1 MNRIIFPS
9 PLVKGDKIAIISPA
23 SHILPDYVD
32 GACNAIAE
40 MGYQPVVST
49 HCKGQCDGY
58 SGTIEQRLA
67 DFNEAL
73 HNPEVKAILCS
84 RGGYGVVHLLEYF
97 STEQIAQN
105 AKWLIGFS
113 DISALHAAMSASGV
127 ASIHASMAKHLTQFG
142 IDNPASQALFNILE
156 GKLPTYE
163 VEPHPFNR
171 PGTAT
176 GTLVGGNMAV
186 LCGLLDTEFDL
197 LSRGDIL
204 FIEDIGEEVY
214 KIERMLYNLRLSG
227 VLPMIKGLIVGR
239 FTDYRNPDGNGESM
253 EQMVK
258 RMVEPY
264 DFPVAFNFPVGHVDE
279 NMPLIESASVKLT
292 VAQTT
297 QLQFLPQ
304 EPH

>member
-1 MNRIIFPS
+1 MEQIIFPS
-9 PLVKGDKIAIISPA
+9 PLTKGDKIAIISPA

-32 GACNAIAE
+32 GACNAIAQ
-40 MGYQPVVST
+40 MGFQPVVST
-49 HCKGQCDGY
+49 HCKGQCGGY

-67 DFNEAL
+67 DFLEAL

-84 RGGYGVVHLLEYF
+84 RGGYGVVHLLEYL
-97 STEQIAQN
+97 SADDIAEN

-113 DISALHAAMSASGV
+113 DISALHAAMVASGV
-127 ASIHASMAKHLTQFG
+127 VSIHASMAKHLTQFG
-142 IDNPASQALFNILE
+142 VDNEATVALFNILQ
-156 GKLPTYE
+156 GKLPTYQT
-163 VEPHPFNR
+163 PSHAFNK

-176 GTLVGGNMAV
+176 GTLTGGNMAV
-186 LCGLLDTEFDL
+186 LCGLLDTDFDL

-204 FIEDIGEEVY
+204 FIEDVGEEVY

-239 FTDYRNPDGNGESM
+239 FTDYRNPDGNGDSM

-264 DFPVAFNFPVGHVDE
+264 DIPVAFDFPVGHVDE
-279 NMPLIESASVKLT
+279 NMPLIEGAQVTLT
-292 VAQTT
+292 VADTVT
-297 QLQFLPQ
+297 LQF
-304 EPH
+304 HA

>member
-1 MNRIIFPS
+1 MEQIIFPS
-9 PLVKGDKIAIISPA
+9 PLTKGDKIAIISPA

-32 GACNAIAE
+32 GACNAITQ
-40 MGYQPVVST
+40 MGFQPVVSNP
-49 HCKGQCDGY
+49 CKGQCGGY

-67 DFNEAL
+67 DFLEAL

-84 RGGYGVVHLLEYF
+84 RGGYGVVHLLEYL
-97 STEQIAQN
+97 SADDIAEN

-113 DISALHAAMSASGV
+113 DISALHAAMVASGV

-142 IDNPASQALFNILE
+142 VDDEATVALFNILQ
-156 GKLPTYE
+156 GKLPTYQT
-163 VEPHPFNR
+163 PSHPFNK

-176 GTLVGGNMAV
+176 GTLTGGNMAV

-204 FIEDIGEEVY
+204 FIEDVGEEVY

-239 FTDYRNPDGNGESM
+239 FTDYRNPDGNGDSM

-264 DFPVAFNFPVGHVDE
+264 DIPVAFDFPVGHVDE
-279 NMPLIESASVKLT
+279 NMPLIEGAQVTLT
-292 VAQTT
+292 VADTVT
-297 QLQFLPQ
+297 LQF
-304 EPH
+304 HA

>member
-1 MNRIIFPS
+1 MEQIIFPS
-9 PLVKGDKIAIISPA
+9 PLTKGDKIAIISPA

-32 GACNAIAE
+32 GACNAIAQL
-40 MGYQPVVST
+40 GFQPVVST
-49 HCKGQCDGY
+49 HCKGQCGGY

-67 DFNEAL
+67 DFLEAL

-84 RGGYGVVHLLEYF
+84 RGGYGVVHLLEYL
-97 STEQIAQN
+97 SADDIAEN

-113 DISALHAAMSASGV
+113 DISALHAAMVASGV

-142 IDNPASQALFNILE
+142 VDDEATVALFNILQ
-156 GKLPTYE
+156 GNLPTYQT
-163 VEPHPFNR
+163 PSHAFNK
-171 PGTAT
+171 PGTAS
-176 GTLVGGNMAV
+176 GTLTGGNMAV
-186 LCGLLDTEFDL
+186 LCGLLDTDFDL

-204 FIEDIGEEVY
+204 FIEDVGEEVY

-239 FTDYRNPDGNGESM
+239 FTDYRNPDGNGDSM

-264 DFPVAFNFPVGHVDE
+264 DIPVAFDFPVGHVDE
-279 NMPLIESASVKLT
+279 NMPLIEGAQVTLT
-292 VAQTT
+292 VADTVT
-297 QLQFLPQ
+297 LQF
-304 EPH
+304 HA

>member
-1 MNRIIFPS
+1 MEQIIFPS
-9 PLVKGDKIAIISPA
+9 PLTKGDKIAVISPA

-32 GACNAIAE
+32 GACNAIAQ
-40 MGYQPVVST
+40 MGFQPVVSN
-49 HCKGQCDGY
+49 HCKGQHGGY

-67 DFNEAL
+67 DFLEAL

-84 RGGYGVVHLLEYF
+84 RGGYGVVHLLEYL
-97 STEQIAQN
+97 SADDIAEN

-113 DISALHAAMSASGV
+113 DISALHAAMVASGV

-142 IDNPASQALFNILE
+142 VDDEATVALFNILQ
-156 GKLPTYE
+156 GKLPTYQT
-163 VEPHPFNR
+163 PSHAFNK

-176 GTLVGGNMAV
+176 GTLTGGNMAV
-186 LCGLLDTEFDL
+186 LCGLLDTDFDL

-204 FIEDIGEEVY
+204 FIEDVGEEVY

-239 FTDYRNPDGNGESM
+239 FTDYRNPDGNGDSM

-264 DFPVAFNFPVGHVDE
+264 DIPVAFDFPVGHVDE
-279 NMPLIESASVKLT
+279 NMPLIEGAQVTLT
-292 VAQTT
+292 VADTVT
-297 QLQFLPQ
+297 LQF
-304 EPH
+304 HA

>member
-1 MNRIIFPS
+1 MEQIIFPS
-9 PLVKGDKIAIISPA
+9 PLTKGDKIAIISPA

-32 GACNAIAE
+32 GACNAIAQL
-40 MGYQPVVST
+40 GFQPVVGN
-49 HCKGQCDGY
+49 HCKGRHGGY

-67 DFNEAL
+67 DFLEAL

-84 RGGYGVVHLLEYF
+84 RGGYGVVHLLEYL
-97 STEQIAQN
+97 SADDIAEN

-113 DISALHAAMSASGV
+113 DISALHAAMVASGV

-142 IDNPASQALFNILE
+142 VDDEATVALFNILQ
-156 GKLPTYE
+156 GKLPTYQT
-163 VEPHPFNR
+163 PSHPFNK

-176 GTLVGGNMAV
+176 GTLTGGNMAV
-186 LCGLLDTEFDL
+186 LCGLLDTDFDL

-204 FIEDIGEEVY
+204 CIEDVGEEVY

-239 FTDYRNPDGNGESM
+239 FTDYRNPDGNGDSM

-264 DFPVAFNFPVGHVDE
+264 DIPVAFDFPVGHVDE
-279 NMPLIESASVKLT
+279 NMPLIEGAQVTLT
-292 VAQTT
+292 VANTVT
-297 QLQFLPQ
+297 LQF
-304 EPH
+304 HA

>member
-1 MNRIIFPS
+1 MEQIIFPS
-9 PLVKGDKIAIISPA
+9 PLTKGDKIAIISPA

-32 GACNAIAE
+32 GACNAIAQ
-40 MGYQPVVST
+40 MGFQPVVST
-49 HCKGQCDGY
+49 HCKGQCGGY

-67 DFNEAL
+67 DFLEAL

-84 RGGYGVVHLLEYF
+84 RGGYGVVHLLEYL
-97 STEQIAQN
+97 SADDIAKN

-113 DISALHAAMSASGV
+113 DISALHAAMVASGV

-142 IDNPASQALFNILE
+142 VDDEATVALFNILQ
-156 GKLPTYE
+156 GKLPTYQT
-163 VEPHPFNR
+163 PSHAFNK
-171 PGTAT
+171 PGTAS
-176 GTLVGGNMAV
+176 GTLTGGNMAV
-186 LCGLLDTEFDL
+186 LCGLLDTDFDL

-204 FIEDIGEEVY
+204 FIEDVGEEVY

-239 FTDYRNPDGNGESM
+239 FTDYRNPDGNGDSM

-264 DFPVAFNFPVGHVDE
+264 DIPVAFDFPVGHVDE
-279 NMPLIESASVKLT
+279 NMPLIEGAQVTLT
-292 VAQTT
+292 VADTVT
-297 QLQFLPQ
+297 LQF
-304 EPH
+304 HA

>member
-1 MNRIIFPS
+1 MEQIIFPS
-9 PLVKGDKIAIISPA
+9 PLTKGDKIAIISPA

-32 GACNAIAE
+32 GACNAIAQL
-40 MGYQPVVST
+40 GFQPVVSN
-49 HCKGQCDGY
+49 HCKGQCGGY

-67 DFNEAL
+67 DFIEAL

-84 RGGYGVVHLLEYF
+84 RGGYGVVHLLEYL
-97 STEQIAQN
+97 SADDIAEN

-113 DISALHAAMSASGV
+113 DISALHAAMVASGV

-142 IDNPASQALFNILE
+142 VDDEATVALFNILQ
-156 GKLPTYE
+156 GKLPTYQT
-163 VEPHPFNR
+163 PSHAFNK

-176 GTLVGGNMAV
+176 GTLTGGNMAV
-186 LCGLLDTEFDL
+186 LCGLLDTDFDL

-204 FIEDIGEEVY
+204 FIEDVGEEVY

-239 FTDYRNPDGNGESM
+239 FTDYRNPDGNGDSM

-264 DFPVAFNFPVGHVDE
+264 DIPVAFDFPVGHVDE
-279 NMPLIESASVKLT
+279 NMPLIEGAQVTLT
-292 VAQTT
+292 VADTVT
-297 QLQFLPQ
+297 LQF
-304 EPH
+304 HA

>member
-1 MNRIIFPS
+1 MEQIIFPS
-9 PLVKGDKIAIISPA
+9 PLTKGDKIAIISPA

-32 GACNAIAE
+32 GACNAIAQ
-40 MGYQPVVST
+40 MGFQPVVSN
-49 HCKGQCDGY
+49 HCKGQCGGY

-67 DFNEAL
+67 DFLEAL

-84 RGGYGVVHLLEYF
+84 RGGYGVVHLLEYL
-97 STEQIAQN
+97 SADDIAEN

-113 DISALHAAMSASGV
+113 DISALHAAMVASGV

-142 IDNPASQALFNILE
+142 VDDEATVALFNILQ
-156 GKLPTYE
+156 GKLPTYQT
-163 VEPHPFNR
+163 PSHAFNK

-176 GTLVGGNMAV
+176 GTLTGGNMAV

-204 FIEDIGEEVY
+204 FIEDVGEEVY

-239 FTDYRNPDGNGESM
+239 FTDYRNPDGNGDSM

-264 DFPVAFNFPVGHVDE
+264 DIPVAFDFPVGHVDE
-279 NMPLIESASVKLT
+279 NMPLIEGAQVTLT
-292 VAQTT
+292 VADTVT
-297 QLQFLPQ
+297 LQF
-304 EPH
+304 HA

>member
-1 MNRIIFPS
+1 MEQIIFPS
-9 PLVKGDKIAIISPA
+9 PLTKGDKIAIISPA

-32 GACNAIAE
+32 GACNAITQ
-40 MGYQPVVST
+40 MGFQPVVST
-49 HCKGQCDGY
+49 HCKGQCGGY

-67 DFNEAL
+67 DFLEAL

-84 RGGYGVVHLLEYF
+84 RGGYGVVHLLEYL
-97 STEQIAQN
+97 SADDIAEN

-113 DISALHAAMSASGV
+113 DISALHAAMVASGV

-142 IDNPASQALFNILE
+142 VDDEATVALFNILQ
-156 GKLPTYE
+156 GKLPTYQT
-163 VEPHPFNR
+163 PSHAFNK
-171 PGTAT
+171 PGTAS
-176 GTLVGGNMAV
+176 GTLTGGNMAV
-186 LCGLLDTEFDL
+186 LCGLLDTDFDL

-204 FIEDIGEEVY
+204 FIEDVGEEVY

-239 FTDYRNPDGNGESM
+239 FTDYRNPDGNGDSM

-264 DFPVAFNFPVGHVDE
+264 DIPVAFDFPVGHVDE
-279 NMPLIESASVKLT
+279 NMPLIEGAQVTLT
-292 VAQTT
+292 VADTVT
-297 QLQFLPQ
+297 LQF
-304 EPH
+304 HA

>member
-1 MNRIIFPS
+1 MEQIIFPS
-9 PLVKGDKIAIISPA
+9 PLTKGDKIAIISPA

-32 GACNAIAE
+32 GACNAITQ
-40 MGYQPVVST
+40 MGFQPVVSN
-49 HCKGQCDGY
+49 HCKGQCGGY

-67 DFNEAL
+67 DFLEAL

-84 RGGYGVVHLLEYF
+84 RGGYGVVHLLEYL
-97 STEQIAQN
+97 SADDIAEN

-113 DISALHAAMSASGV
+113 DISALHAAMVASGV

-142 IDNPASQALFNILE
+142 VDDEATVALFNILQ
-156 GKLPTYE
+156 GKLPTYQT
-163 VEPHPFNR
+163 PSHAFNK
-171 PGTAT
+171 PGTAS
-176 GTLVGGNMAV
+176 GTLTGGNMAV
-186 LCGLLDTEFDL
+186 LCGLLDTDFDL

-204 FIEDIGEEVY
+204 FIEDVGEEVY

-239 FTDYRNPDGNGESM
+239 FTDYRNPDGNGDSM

-264 DFPVAFNFPVGHVDE
+264 DIPVAFDFPVGHVDE
-279 NMPLIESASVKLT
+279 NMPLIEGAQVTLT
-292 VAQTT
+292 VADTVT
-297 QLQFLPQ
+297 LQF
-304 EPH
+304 HA

>member
-1 MNRIIFPS
+1 MEQIIFPS
-9 PLVKGDKIAIISPA
+9 PLTKGDKIAIISPA

-32 GACNAIAE
+32 GACNAITQ
-40 MGYQPVVST
+40 MGFQPVVSN
-49 HCKGQCDGY
+49 HCKGQCGGY

-67 DFNEAL
+67 DFLEAL

-84 RGGYGVVHLLEYF
+84 RGGYGVVHLLEYL
-97 STEQIAQN
+97 SADDIAEN

-113 DISALHAAMSASGV
+113 DISALHAAMVASGV

-142 IDNPASQALFNILE
+142 VDNEATVALFNILQ
-156 GKLPTYE
+156 GKLPTYQT
-163 VEPHPFNR
+163 PSHAFNK

-176 GTLVGGNMAV
+176 GTLTGGNMAV
-186 LCGLLDTEFDL
+186 LCGLLDTDFDL

-204 FIEDIGEEVY
+204 FIEDVGEEVY

-239 FTDYRNPDGNGESM
+239 FTDYRNPDGNGDSM

-264 DFPVAFNFPVGHVDE
+264 DIPVAFDFPVGHVDE
-279 NMPLIESASVKLT
+279 NMPLIEGAQVTLT
-292 VAQTT
+292 VADTVT
-297 QLQFLPQ
+297 LQF
-304 EPH
+304 HA

>member
-1 MNRIIFPS
+1 MEQIIFPS
-9 PLVKGDKIAIISPA
+9 PLTKGDKIAIISPA

-32 GACNAIAE
+32 GACNAIAQ
-40 MGYQPVVST
+40 MGFQPVVSN
-49 HCKGQCDGY
+49 HCKGQCGGY

-67 DFNEAL
+67 DFLEAL

-84 RGGYGVVHLLEYF
+84 RGGYGVVHLLEYL
-97 STEQIAQN
+97 SADDIAEN

-113 DISALHAAMSASGV
+113 DISALHAAMVASGV

-142 IDNPASQALFNILE
+142 DDDEATVALFNILQ
-156 GKLPTYE
+156 GKLPTYQT
-163 VEPHPFNR
+163 PSHAFNK
-171 PGTAT
+171 PGTAS
-176 GTLVGGNMAV
+176 GTLTGGNMAV
-186 LCGLLDTEFDL
+186 LCGLLDTDFDL

-204 FIEDIGEEVY
+204 FIEDVGEEVY

-239 FTDYRNPDGNGESM
+239 FTDYRNPDGNGDSM

-264 DFPVAFNFPVGHVDE
+264 DIPVAFDFPVGHVDE
-279 NMPLIESASVKLT
+279 NMPLIEGAQVTLT
-292 VAQTT
+292 VADTVT
-297 QLQFLPQ
+297 LQF
-304 EPH
+304 HA

>member
-1 MNRIIFPS
+1 MEQIIFPS
-9 PLVKGDKIAIISPA
+9 PLTKGDKIAIISPA

-32 GACNAIAE
+32 GACNAIAQ
-40 MGYQPVVST
+40 MGFQPVVST
-49 HCKGQCDGY
+49 HCKGQCGGY

-67 DFNEAL
+67 DFLEAL

-84 RGGYGVVHLLEYF
+84 RGGYGVVHLLEYL
-97 STEQIAQN
+97 SADDIAEN

-113 DISALHAAMSASGV
+113 DISALHAAMVASGV

-142 IDNPASQALFNILE
+142 VDDEATVALFNILQ
-156 GKLPTYE
+156 GKLPTYQT
-163 VEPHPFNR
+163 PSHAFNK

-176 GTLVGGNMAV
+176 GTLTGGNMAV

-204 FIEDIGEEVY
+204 FIEDVGEEVY

-239 FTDYRNPDGNGESM
+239 FTDYRNPDGNGDSM

-264 DFPVAFNFPVGHVDE
+264 DIPVAFDFPVGHVDE
-279 NMPLIESASVKLT
+279 NMPLIEGAQVTLT
-292 VAQTT
+292 VADTVT
-297 QLQFLPQ
+297 LQF
-304 EPH
+304 HA

>member
-1 MNRIIFPS
+1 MEQIIFPS
-9 PLVKGDKIAIISPA
+9 PLTKGDKIAIISPA

-32 GACNAIAE
+32 GACNAITQ
-40 MGYQPVVST
+40 MGFQPVVSN
-49 HCKGQCDGY
+49 HCKGQCGGY

-67 DFNEAL
+67 DFLEAL

-84 RGGYGVVHLLEYF
+84 RGGYGVVHLLEYL
-97 STEQIAQN
+97 SADDIAEN

-113 DISALHAAMSASGV
+113 DISALHAAMVASGV

-142 IDNPASQALFNILE
+142 VDNEATVALFNILQ
-156 GKLPTYE
+156 GNLPTYQT
-163 VEPHPFNR
+163 PSHAFNK
-171 PGTAT
+171 PGTAS
-176 GTLVGGNMAV
+176 GTLTGGNMAV
-186 LCGLLDTEFDL
+186 LCGLLDTDFDL

-204 FIEDIGEEVY
+204 FIEDVGEEVY

-239 FTDYRNPDGNGESM
+239 FTDYRNPDGNGDSM

-264 DFPVAFNFPVGHVDE
+264 DIPVAFDFPVGHVDE
-279 NMPLIESASVKLT
+279 NMPLIEGAQVTLT
-292 VAQTT
+292 VADTVT
-297 QLQFLPQ
+297 LQF
-304 EPH
+304 HA

>member
-1 MNRIIFPS
+1 MEQIIFPS
-9 PLVKGDKIAIISPA
+9 PLTKGDKIAIISPA

-32 GACNAIAE
+32 GACNAIAQL
-40 MGYQPVVST
+40 GFQPVVST
-49 HCKGQCDGY
+49 HCKGQCGGY

-67 DFNEAL
+67 DFLEAL

-84 RGGYGVVHLLEYF
+84 RGGYGVVHLLEYL
-97 STEQIAQN
+97 SADDIAEN

-113 DISALHAAMSASGV
+113 DISALHAAMVASGV

-142 IDNPASQALFNILE
+142 VDDEATVALFNILQ
-156 GKLPTYE
+156 GNLPTYQT
-163 VEPHPFNR
+163 PSHAFNK
-171 PGTAT
+171 PGTAS
-176 GTLVGGNMAV
+176 GTLTGGNMAV
-186 LCGLLDTEFDL
+186 LCGLLDTDFDL

-204 FIEDIGEEVY
+204 FIEDVGEEVY

-239 FTDYRNPDGNGESM
+239 FTDYRNPDGNGDSM

-264 DFPVAFNFPVGHVDE
+264 DIPVAFDFPVGHVDE
-279 NMPLIESASVKLT
+279 NMPLIEGAQVTLT
-292 VAQTT
+292 IADTVT
-297 QLQFLPQ
+297 LQF
-304 EPH
+304 HA

>member
-1 MNRIIFPS
+1 MEQIIFPS
-9 PLVKGDKIAIISPA
+9 PLTKGDKIAIISPA

-32 GACNAIAE
+32 GACNAITQ
-40 MGYQPVVST
+40 MGFQPVVSN
-49 HCKGQCDGY
+49 HCKGQCGGY

-67 DFNEAL
+67 DFLEAL

-84 RGGYGVVHLLEYF
+84 RGGYGVVHLLEYL
-97 STEQIAQN
+97 SADDIAEN

-113 DISALHAAMSASGV
+113 DISALHAAMVASGV

-142 IDNPASQALFNILE
+142 VDDEATVALFNILQ
-156 GKLPTYE
+156 GKLPTYQT
-163 VEPHPFNR
+163 PSHPFNK

-176 GTLVGGNMAV
+176 GTLTGGNMAV
-186 LCGLLDTEFDL
+186 LCGLLDTDFDL

-204 FIEDIGEEVY
+204 FIEDVGEEVY

-239 FTDYRNPDGNGESM
+239 FTDYRNPDGNGDSM

-264 DFPVAFNFPVGHVDE
+264 DIPVAFDFPVGHVDE
-279 NMPLIESASVKLT
+279 NMPLIEGAQVTLT
-292 VAQTT
+292 IADTVT
-297 QLQFLPQ
+297 LQF
-304 EPH
+304 HA

>member
-1 MNRIIFPS
+1 MEQIIFPS
-9 PLVKGDKIAIISPA
+9 PLTKGDKIAIISPA

-32 GACNAIAE
+32 GACNAITQ
-40 MGYQPVVST
+40 MGFQPVVSN
-49 HCKGQCDGY
+49 HCKGQCGGY

-67 DFNEAL
+67 DFLEAL

-84 RGGYGVVHLLEYF
+84 RGGYGVVHLLEYL
-97 STEQIAQN
+97 SADDIAEN

-113 DISALHAAMSASGV
+113 DISALHAAMVASGV

-142 IDNPASQALFNILE
+142 VDDEATVALFNILQ
-156 GKLPTYE
+156 GNLPTYQT
-163 VEPHPFNR
+163 PSHAFNK
-171 PGTAT
+171 PGTAS
-176 GTLVGGNMAV
+176 GTLTGGNMAV
-186 LCGLLDTEFDL
+186 LCGLLDTDFDL

-204 FIEDIGEEVY
+204 FIEDVGEEVY

-239 FTDYRNPDGNGESM
+239 FTDYRNPDGNGDSM

-264 DFPVAFNFPVGHVDE
+264 DIPVAFDFPVGHVDE
-279 NMPLIESASVKLT
+279 NMPLIEGAQVTLT
-292 VAQTT
+292 VADTVT
-297 QLQFLPQ
+297 LQF
-304 EPH
+304 HA

>member
-1 MNRIIFPS
+1 MEQIIFPS
-9 PLVKGDKIAIISPA
+9 PLTKGDKIAIISPA
-23 SHILPDYVD
+23 SHILPEYVD
-32 GACNAIAE
+32 GACQAIAQ
-40 MGYQPVVST
+40 MGFQPVVST
-49 HCKGQCDGY
+49 HCKGQCGGY

-67 DFNEAL
+67 DFLEAL

-84 RGGYGVVHLLEYF
+84 RGGYGVVHLLEYL
-97 STEQIAQN
+97 SADDIAEN

-113 DISALHAAMSASGV
+113 DISALHAAMVASGV

-142 IDNPASQALFNILE
+142 VDDEATVALFNILQ
-156 GKLPTYE
+156 GKLPTYQT
-163 VEPHPFNR
+163 PSHAFNK

-176 GTLVGGNMAV
+176 GTLTGGNMAV
-186 LCGLLDTEFDL
+186 LCGLLDTDFDL

-204 FIEDIGEEVY
+204 FIEDVGEEVY

-239 FTDYRNPDGNGESM
+239 FTDYRNPDGNGDSM

-264 DFPVAFNFPVGHVDE
+264 DIPVAFDFPVGHVDE
-279 NMPLIESASVKLT
+279 NMPLIEGAQVTLT
-292 VAQTT
+292 VADTVT
-297 QLQFLPQ
+297 LQF
-304 EPH
+304 HA

>member
-1 MNRIIFPS
+1 MEQIIFPS
-9 PLVKGDKIAIISPA
+9 PLTKGDKIAIISPA

-32 GACNAIAE
+32 GACNAITQ
-40 MGYQPVVST
+40 MGFQPVVSK
-49 HCKGQCDGY
+49 HCKGQCGGY

-67 DFNEAL
+67 DFLEAL

-84 RGGYGVVHLLEYF
+84 RGGYGVVHLLEYL
-97 STEQIAQN
+97 SADDIAEN

-113 DISALHAAMSASGV
+113 DISALHAAMVASGV

-142 IDNPASQALFNILE
+142 VDDEATVALFNILQ
-156 GKLPTYE
+156 GKLPTYQT
-163 VEPHPFNR
+163 PSHAFNK

-176 GTLVGGNMAV
+176 GTLTGGNMAV
-186 LCGLLDTEFDL
+186 LCGLLDTDFDL

-204 FIEDIGEEVY
+204 FIEDVGEEVY

-239 FTDYRNPDGNGESM
+239 FTDYRNPDGNGDSM

-264 DFPVAFNFPVGHVDE
+264 DIPVAFDFPVGHVDE
-279 NMPLIESASVKLT
+279 NMPLIEGAQVTLT
-292 VAQTT
+292 VADTVT
-297 QLQFLPQ
+297 LQF
-304 EPH
+304 HA

>member
-1 MNRIIFPS
+1 MEQIIFPS
-9 PLVKGDKIAIISPA
+9 PLTKGDKIAIISPA

-32 GACNAIAE
+32 GACNAIAQ
-40 MGYQPVVST
+40 MGFQPVVSN
-49 HCKGQCDGY
+49 HCKGQCGGY

-67 DFNEAL
+67 DFLEAL

-84 RGGYGVVHLLEYF
+84 RGGYGVVHLLEYL
-97 STEQIAQN
+97 SADDIAEN

-113 DISALHAAMSASGV
+113 DISALHAAMVASGV

-142 IDNPASQALFNILE
+142 VDDEATVALFNILQ
-156 GKLPTYE
+156 GNLPTYRT
-163 VEPHPFNR
+163 PSHAFNK
-171 PGTAT
+171 PGTAS
-176 GTLVGGNMAV
+176 GTLTGGNMAV
-186 LCGLLDTEFDL
+186 LCGLLDTDFDL

-204 FIEDIGEEVY
+204 FIEDVGEEVY

-239 FTDYRNPDGNGESM
+239 FTDYRNPDGNGDSM

-264 DFPVAFNFPVGHVDE
+264 DIPVAFDFPVGHVDE
-279 NMPLIESASVKLT
+279 NMPLIEGAQVTLT
-292 VAQTT
+292 VADTVT
-297 QLQFLPQ
+297 LQF
-304 EPH
+304 HA

>member
-1 MNRIIFPS
+1 MEQIIFPS
-9 PLVKGDKIAIISPA
+9 PLTKGDKIAIISPA

-32 GACNAIAE
+32 GACNAIAQ
-40 MGYQPVVST
+40 MGFQPVVSN
-49 HCKGQCDGY
+49 HCKGQCGGY

-67 DFNEAL
+67 DFLEAL

-84 RGGYGVVHLLEYF
+84 RGGYGVVHLLEYL
-97 STEQIAQN
+97 SADDIAEN

-113 DISALHAAMSASGV
+113 DISALHAAMVASGV

-142 IDNPASQALFNILE
+142 VDDEATVALFNILQ
-156 GKLPTYE
+156 GKLPTYQT
-163 VEPHPFNR
+163 PSHAFNK

-176 GTLVGGNMAV
+176 GTLTGGNMAV
-186 LCGLLDTEFDL
+186 LCGLLDTDFDL

-204 FIEDIGEEVY
+204 FIEDVGEEVY

-239 FTDYRNPDGNGESM
+239 FTDYRNPDGNGDSM

-264 DFPVAFNFPVGHVDE
+264 DIPVAFDFPVGHVDE
-279 NMPLIESASVKLT
+279 NMPLIEGAQVTLT
-292 VAQTT
+292 VANTVT
-297 QLQFLPQ
+297 LQF
-304 EPH
+304 HA

>member
-1 MNRIIFPS
+1 MEQIIFPS
-9 PLVKGDKIAIISPA
+9 PLTKGDKIAIISPA

-32 GACNAIAE
+32 GACNAIAQ
-40 MGYQPVVST
+40 MGFQPVVST
-49 HCKGQCDGY
+49 HCKGQCGGY

-67 DFNEAL
+67 DFLEAL

-84 RGGYGVVHLLEYF
+84 RGGYGVAHLLEYL
-97 STEQIAQN
+97 SADDIAEN

-113 DISALHAAMSASGV
+113 DISALHAAMVASGV

-142 IDNPASQALFNILE
+142 VDDEATVALFNILQ
-156 GKLPTYE
+156 GKLPTYQT
-163 VEPHPFNR
+163 PSHAFNK

-176 GTLVGGNMAV
+176 GTLTGGNMAV
-186 LCGLLDTEFDL
+186 LCGLLDTDFDL

-204 FIEDIGEEVY
+204 FIEDVGEEVY

-239 FTDYRNPDGNGESM
+239 FTDYRNPDGNGDSM

-264 DFPVAFNFPVGHVDE
+264 DIPVAFDFPVGHVDE
-279 NMPLIESASVKLT
+279 NMPLIEGAQVTLT
-292 VAQTT
+292 VADTVT
-297 QLQFLPQ
+297 LQF
-304 EPH
+304 HA

>member
-1 MNRIIFPS
+1 MEQIIFPS
-9 PLVKGDKIAIISPA
+9 PLTKGDKIAIISPA

-32 GACNAIAE
+32 GACNAITQ
-40 MGYQPVVST
+40 MGFQPVVSN
-49 HCKGQCDGY
+49 HCKGQCGGY

-67 DFNEAL
+67 DFLEAL

-84 RGGYGVVHLLEYF
+84 RGGYGVVHLLEYL
-97 STEQIAQN
+97 SADDIAEN

-113 DISALHAAMSASGV
+113 DISALHAAMVASGV

-142 IDNPASQALFNILE
+142 VDDEATVALFNILQ
-156 GKLPTYE
+156 GKLPTYQT
-163 VEPHPFNR
+163 PSHPFNK

-176 GTLVGGNMAV
+176 GTLTGGNMAV

-204 FIEDIGEEVY
+204 FIEDVGEEVY

-239 FTDYRNPDGNGESM
+239 FTDYRNPDGNGDSM
-253 EQMVK
+253 EQMAK

-264 DFPVAFNFPVGHVDE
+264 DIPVAFDFPVGHVDE
-279 NMPLIESASVKLT
+279 NMPLIEGAQVTLT
-292 VAQTT
+292 VADTVT
-297 QLQFLPQ
+297 LQF
-304 EPH
+304 HA

>member
-1 MNRIIFPS
+1 MEQIIFPS
-9 PLVKGDKIAIISPA
+9 PLTKGDKIAIISPA

-32 GACNAIAE
+32 GACNAITL
-40 MGYQPVVST
+40 MGFQPVVSN
-49 HCKGQCDGY
+49 HCKGQCGGY

-67 DFNEAL
+67 DFLEAL

-84 RGGYGVVHLLEYF
+84 RGGYGVVHLLEYL
-97 STEQIAQN
+97 SADDIAEN

-113 DISALHAAMSASGV
+113 DISALHAAMVASGV

-142 IDNPASQALFNILE
+142 VDDEATVALFNILQ
-156 GKLPTYE
+156 GKLPTYQT
-163 VEPHPFNR
+163 PSHAFNK
-171 PGTAT
+171 PGTAS
-176 GTLVGGNMAV
+176 GTLTGGNMAV
-186 LCGLLDTEFDL
+186 LCGLLDTDFDL

-204 FIEDIGEEVY
+204 FIEDVGEEVY

-239 FTDYRNPDGNGESM
+239 FTDYRNPDGNGDSM

-264 DFPVAFNFPVGHVDE
+264 DIPVAFDFPVGHVDE
-279 NMPLIESASVKLT
+279 NMPLIEGAQVTLT
-292 VAQTT
+292 VADTVT
-297 QLQFLPQ
+297 LQF
-304 EPH
+304 HA

>member
-1 MNRIIFPS
+1 MEQIIFPS
-9 PLVKGDKIAIISPA
+9 PLTKGDKIAIISPA

-32 GACNAIAE
+32 GACNAITQ
-40 MGYQPVVST
+40 MGFQPVVSN
-49 HCKGQCDGY
+49 HCKGQCGGY

-67 DFNEAL
+67 DFLEAL

-84 RGGYGVVHLLEYF
+84 RGGYGVVHLLEYL
-97 STEQIAQN
+97 SADDIAEN

-113 DISALHAAMSASGV
+113 DISALHAAMVASGV

-142 IDNPASQALFNILE
+142 VDDEATVALFNILQ
-156 GKLPTYE
+156 GKLPTYQT
-163 VEPHPFNR
+163 PSHPFNK

-176 GTLVGGNMAV
+176 GTLTGGNMAV
-186 LCGLLDTEFDL
+186 LCGLLDTDFDL

-204 FIEDIGEEVY
+204 FIEDVGEEVY

-239 FTDYRNPDGNGESM
+239 FTDYRNPDGNGDSM

-264 DFPVAFNFPVGHVDE
+264 DIPVAFDFPVGHVDE
-279 NMPLIESASVKLT
+279 NMPLIEGAQVTLT
-292 VAQTT
+292 VADTVT
-297 QLQFLPQ
+297 LQF
-304 EPH
+304 HA

>member
-1 MNRIIFPS
+1 MEQIIFPS
-9 PLVKGDKIAIISPA
+9 PLTKGDKIAIISPA

-32 GACNAIAE
+32 GACNAITQ
-40 MGYQPVVST
+40 MGFQPVVSN
-49 HCKGQCDGY
+49 HCKGQCGGY

-67 DFNEAL
+67 DFLEAL

-84 RGGYGVVHLLEYF
+84 RGGYGVVHLLEYL
-97 STEQIAQN
+97 SADDIAEN

-113 DISALHAAMSASGV
+113 DISALHAAMVASGV

-142 IDNPASQALFNILE
+142 VDDEATVALFNILQ
-156 GKLPTYE
+156 GKLPTYQT
-163 VEPHPFNR
+163 PSHPFNK

-176 GTLVGGNMAV
+176 GTLTGGNMAV

-204 FIEDIGEEVY
+204 FIEDGGEEVY

-239 FTDYRNPDGNGESM
+239 FTDYRNPDGNGDSM

-264 DFPVAFNFPVGHVDE
+264 DIPVAFDFPGGHVDE
-279 NMPLIESASVKLT
+279 NMPLIEGAQVTLT
-292 VAQTT
+292 VADTVT
-297 QLQFLPQ
+297 LQF
-304 EPH
+304 HA

>member
-1 MNRIIFPS
+1 MEQIIFPS
-9 PLVKGDKIAIISPA
+9 PLTKGDKIAIISPA

-32 GACNAIAE
+32 GACNAITQ
-40 MGYQPVVST
+40 MGFQPVVSN
-49 HCKGQCDGY
+49 HCKGQCGGY

-67 DFNEAL
+67 DFLEAL

-84 RGGYGVVHLLEYF
+84 RGGYGVVHLLEYL
-97 STEQIAQN
+97 SADDIAEN

-113 DISALHAAMSASGV
+113 DISALHAAMVASGV

-142 IDNPASQALFNILE
+142 VDDEATVALFNILQ
-156 GKLPTYE
+156 GKLPTYQT
-163 VEPHPFNR
+163 PSHAFNK
-171 PGTAT
+171 PGTAS
-176 GTLVGGNMAV
+176 GTLTGGNMAV

-204 FIEDIGEEVY
+204 FIEDVGEEVY

-239 FTDYRNPDGNGESM
+239 FTDYRNPDGNGDSM

-264 DFPVAFNFPVGHVDE
+264 DIPVAFDFPVGHVDE
-279 NMPLIESASVKLT
+279 NMPLIEGAQVTLT
-292 VAQTT
+292 VADTVT
-297 QLQFLPQ
+297 LQF
-304 EPH
+304 HA

>member
-1 MNRIIFPS
+1 MEQIIFPS
-9 PLVKGDKIAIISPA
+9 PLTKGDKIAIISPA

-32 GACNAIAE
+32 GACNAIAQL
-40 MGYQPVVST
+40 GFQPVVST
-49 HCKGQCDGY
+49 HCKGQCGGY

-67 DFNEAL
+67 DFLEAL

-84 RGGYGVVHLLEYF
+84 RGGYGVVHLLEYL
-97 STEQIAQN
+97 SADDIAEN

-113 DISALHAAMSASGV
+113 DISALHAAMVASGV

-142 IDNPASQALFNILE
+142 VDDEATVALFNILQ
-156 GKLPTYE
+156 GKLPTYQT
-163 VEPHPFNR
+163 PSHAFNK

-176 GTLVGGNMAV
+176 GTLTGGNMAV
-186 LCGLLDTEFDL
+186 LCGLLDTDFDL

-204 FIEDIGEEVY
+204 FIEDVGEEVY

-239 FTDYRNPDGNGESM
+239 FTDYRNPDGNGDSM
-253 EQMVK
+253 EQMAK

-264 DFPVAFNFPVGHVDE
+264 DIPVAFDFPVGHVDE
-279 NMPLIESASVKLT
+279 NMPLIEGAQVTLT
-292 VAQTT
+292 VADTVT
-297 QLQFLPQ
+297 LQF
-304 EPH
+304 HA

>member
-1 MNRIIFPS
+1 MEQIIFPS
-9 PLVKGDKIAIISPA
+9 PLTKGDKIAIISPA
-23 SHILPDYVD
+23 SHILPEYVD
-32 GACNAIAE
+32 GACQAIAQ
-40 MGYQPVVST
+40 MGFQPVVST
-49 HCKGQCDGY
+49 HCKGQCGGY

-67 DFNEAL
+67 DFLEAL

-84 RGGYGVVHLLEYF
+84 RGGYGVVHLLEYL
-97 STEQIAQN
+97 SADDIAEN

-113 DISALHAAMSASGV
+113 DISALHAAMVASGV

-142 IDNPASQALFNILE
+142 VDDEATVALFNILQ
-156 GKLPTYE
+156 GKLPTYQT
-163 VEPHPFNR
+163 PSHAFNK

-176 GTLVGGNMAV
+176 GTLTGGNMAV
-186 LCGLLDTEFDL
+186 LCGLLDTDFDL

-204 FIEDIGEEVY
+204 FIEDVGEEVY

-239 FTDYRNPDGNGESM
+239 FTDYRNPDGNGDSM

-264 DFPVAFNFPVGHVDE
+264 DIPVAFDFPVGHVDE
-279 NMPLIESASVKLT
+279 NMPLIEGAQVTLT
-292 VAQTT
+292 IADTVT
-297 QLQFLPQ
+297 LQF
-304 EPH
+304 HA